1 MVSFAELLEKL
12 KEDIENPEDIRDTEQ
27 EEEDTA
33 LMGPAIDHST
43 VTGEDANGEEAIR
56 IGMNIR
62 ADFWDDFIKLANNG
76 ESLSRLL
83 GIDADKISDWPR
95 RVKESIEKAQQDDEE
110 GGDKKTMIP
119 TGEV

>member
-1 MVSFAELLEKL
+1 MVSFADLLERL
-12 KEDIENPEDIRDTEQ
+12 NEDIENPEDSRDVEQ

-33 LMGPAIDHST
+33 LMGTEIDHAT
-43 VTGEDANGEEAIR
+43 VTGDDANGEEAIR
-56 IGMNIR
+56 IGKNIR
-62 ADFWDDFIKLANNG
+62 EDFWDDFIKLSNNA

-95 RVKESIEKAQQDDEE
+95 RVKESLSKIETDDTELS
-110 GGDKKTMIP
+110 GKKTMIP